1 MAIQIE
7 LFWAIT
13 FLVILNTIIDHL
25 FNWWFR
31 EWGSDELVIIPIFC
45 YVAKTVILLGI
56 LKGLLN

>member
-13 FLVILNTIIDHL
+13 FLIILNTIIDHL

-31 EWGSDELVIIPIFC
+31 EWSDEAVIIPILF
-45 YVAKTVILLGI
+45 YILKITILLGI
-56 LKGLLN
+56 LEGLLN